1 MKESGDEKGELGS
14 ILLEM
19 TKEATEIGE
28 IHPYGEQHLREKK
41 RGSDF
46 IKDKVTSTLLSI
58 IRYSKILSLSLSF
71 FFFCLFRATPT
82 ANGGSQAR
90 GQIGATA
97 AGLGHSHSN
106 TGSQQSLQPPPQLK
120 AMPDPQPTERGKG

>member
-41 RGSDF
+41 RGSE
-46 IKDKVTSTLLSI
+46 TGPWRLSTC
-58 IRYSKILSLSLSF
+58 F
-71 FFFCLFRATPT
+71 
-82 ANGGSQAR
+82 GGV
-90 GQIGATA
+90 
-97 AGLGHSHSN
+97 
-106 TGSQQSLQPPPQLK
+106 
-120 AMPDPQPTERGKG
+120 